1 MGGKF
6 FKWRFEIEAVGVG
19 AEFERALENR
29 GAGTR
34 AKAAVKKRARP
45 IGDDPGRIEIVLRAE
60 AIARGARSVRRIEA
74 EGARFKLRNGNA
86 AIGAGEFLRESVFL
100 AADDGHG
107 DEAVRQFERG
117 GDGLLEARG
126 DALLDE
132 QAVDDDFDGVVLA
145 LVDDWKFIKLVK
157 LAVDAHAEVIV
168 NFRDGANGRTRR
180 ARGGFLLDSD
190 RRRKPFD
197 HVDFG
202 ALHLVEELA
211 RVGGK
216 RFDVTALAFGIDRV
230 EGERRF
236 AGAGEAGDDREGVPG
251 NFDADILEVMLARAP
266 DYQFGQAHE
275 TNSLP
280 PQEPWRSVGTLSP
293 R

>member
-1 MGGKF
+1 MFWMRAGNFSNGGSSSK
-6 FKWRFEIEAVGVG
+6 
-19 AEFERALENR
+19 
-29 GAGTR
+29 
-34 AKAAVKKRARP
+34 P
-45 IGDDPGRIEIVLRAE
+45 C
-60 AIARGARSVRRIEA
+60 
-74 EGARFKLRNGNA
+74 
-86 AIGAGEFLRESVFL
+86 
-100 AADDGHG
+100 
-107 DEAVRQFERG
+107 
-117 GDGLLEARG
+117 G

-157 LAVDAHAEVIV
+157 LAVDTHADVAVLRKFFELFAKRALASADDGREDHHAVVRLADFTVQNGLDDLLAGLARDGLAAVRAMRDANSGIDHAEIIV
-168 NFRDGANGRTRR
+168 NFRDGADGGTRR
-180 ARGGFLLDSD
+180 ARGRFLLDSD

-197 HVDFG
+197 HVDLRPF
-202 ALHLVEELA
+202 HLVQELA

-216 RFDVTALAFGIDRV
+216 RFDVTALAFGINGV
-230 EGERRF
+230 KGERRF

-251 NFDADILEVMLARAP
+251 NFDADVLEVVLARAP